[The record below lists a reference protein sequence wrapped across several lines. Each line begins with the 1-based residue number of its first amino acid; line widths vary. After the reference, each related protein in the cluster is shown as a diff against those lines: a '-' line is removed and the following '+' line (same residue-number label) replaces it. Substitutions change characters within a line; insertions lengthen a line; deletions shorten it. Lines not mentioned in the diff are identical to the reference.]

1 LQYQDFEATRS
12 VIATPGANSRP
23 AGDLL
28 PRPAEPQ
35 ATAEGDAAGVRPL
48 LDLRTQ
54 LVKSSRPQLQTSG
67 WKFTFWPGCSE
78 ASLVIVTSGST
89 RSRGSGDRPAQSDEA
104 AQLHWQIA
112 NGRAGTRSRR
122 YFVLNQLRYMWVL
135 TFAGDGR
142 YDRRKVMTEVS
153 EFARRLRTLR
163 EGQTFPYWY
172 SPELHPGGHGW
183 HVNFFI
189 SFRVPHA
196 EIEVLW
202 DNGFVWVSDFASSM
216 KGPKGEPLGLCRTP
230 REGLRRAAHY
240 GCKYSQKD
248 WSLEHVGAQNHRYEV
263 AQGFAPKKL
272 GQWVRDPAEAEG
284 IVGDL
289 VPVEERRFLQH
300 WDSNDV
306 ADWLRP
312 PIRTWRW

>member
-1 LQYQDFEATRS
+1 MRDEISEASRS
-12 VIATPGANSRP
+12 DDS
-23 AGDLL
+23 
-28 PRPAEPQ
+28 
-35 ATAEGDAAGVRPL
+35 L

-54 LVKSSRPQLQTSG
+54 LVKPGRGQIQTSG
-67 WKFTFWPGCSE
+67 WKFTFWPQCSE
-78 ASLVIVTSGST
+78 ASLCIVTSGST
-89 RSRGSGDRPAQSDEA
+89 RGGGSGFGRTKSDDEA
-104 AQLHWQIA
+104 AFLWAMA

-122 YFVLNQLRYMWVL
+122 YFVVNQLRYMWVL
-135 TFAGDGR
+135 TFAQSR
-142 YDRRKVMTEVS
+142 YERREVMAEVAD
-153 EFARRLRTLR
+153 FARRLRVLNGGER
-163 EGQTFPYWY
+163 YPYWY

-189 SFRVPHA
+189 PFRVPHA
-196 EIEVLW
+196 EIGVLW
-202 DNGFVWVSDFASSM
+202 GHGFVWVTDFASSM

-248 WSLEHVGAQNHRYEV
+248 WSPEHVGAQNHRYEV

-272 GQWVRDPAEAEG
+272 GGWVRDPAHAEEL
-284 IVGDL
+284 IAFM
-289 VPVEERRFLQH
+289 VPSEEQRFLKR

-306 ADWLRP
+306 LDWARP